1 MLHHGIGL
9 SIRQLKRVLSRRGLR
24 RRNNTSDADDIL
36 NAIETEL
43 RGSGSIGGYRAMQQ
57 RLVNIHGVVVDK
69 ETVRQILKIVDPAG
83 VEARS
88 KHRLKRRQYRS
99 KGPNYI
105 WLVDGYDKLKPV
117 GLCIHAC
124 IDGYSRRILWLEVG
138 VTNNDPDVTAAY
150 FLDCIRSV
158 GGVPRILRADNGTE
172 NVNLAAI
179 QRFFRREALDAF
191 AGEKSFMY
199 GKSVSNQRIEA
210 WWGQL
215 RRGCMDWW
223 ISYFKD
229 LRDNGLYCD
238 SDVFHTECLRFCF
251 MPILKEELNKVA
263 ILWNLHRIRPST
275 NPESPPGRPDMLYFM
290 PEINNTRDYKTGL
303 DMDDVDV
310 VGETLGL
317 QGEHLNCSPDFIS
330 LANIIMREN
339 GLLMP
344 SDADGA
350 RSLYIELLG
359 HIKDVEAG
367 L

>member
-1 MLHHGIGL
+1 
-9 SIRQLKRVLSRRGLR
+9 
-24 RRNNTSDADDIL
+24 
-36 NAIETEL
+36 
-43 RGSGSIGGYRAMQQ
+43 
-57 RLVNIHGVVVDK
+57 
-69 ETVRQILKIVDPAG
+69 
-83 VEARS
+83 
-88 KHRLKRRQYRS
+88 
-99 KGPNYI
+99 
-105 WLVDGYDKLKPV
+105 
-117 GLCIHAC
+117 
-124 IDGYSRRILWLEVG
+124 
-138 VTNNDPDVTAAY
+138 
-150 FLDCIRSV
+150 
-158 GGVPRILRADNGTE
+158 
-172 NVNLAAI
+172 
-179 QRFFRREALDAF
+179 
-191 AGEKSFMY
+191 MY
-199 GKSVSNQRIEA
+199 GKSVSNRHIEE

-215 RRGCMDWW
+215 RCGCMDWW
-223 ISYFKD
+223 INYFKD

-238 SDVFHTECLRFCF
+238 SDIFHTECLRFCF

-290 PEINNTRDYKTGL
+290 PEINNTRDCKTAL